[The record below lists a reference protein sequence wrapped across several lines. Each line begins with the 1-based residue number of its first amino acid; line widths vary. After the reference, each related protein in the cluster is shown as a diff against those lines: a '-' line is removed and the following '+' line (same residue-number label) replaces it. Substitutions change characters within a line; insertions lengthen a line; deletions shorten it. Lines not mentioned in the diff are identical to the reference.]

1 MPSAPPPK
9 MGSFT
14 ELLPSSRWDVLTSLK
29 QLTLPDRSSVPW
41 VCKPCNSVPHLLNL
55 CRTHSTDSLGGSKGH
70 IHTYRSQKET
80 KTRQPLTT
88 WASSCRYF
96 LAPGTSHLRV
106 FSVIPSGSVPPRLH
120 TCNFAIVVQLSSQ
133 CHFRLLFRSQP
144 LTLFAL
150 LFNQSPVCISRLGC
164 HREGYTT
171 LAGWAHCLCP
181 SPAPSCQVPPKN
193 FHHAPAVA
201 SANSSFCTLHNC
213 LWISLS
219 AIPSLSFSS
228 VLFSLPIGNFPL

>member
-1 MPSAPPPK
+1 MPISYY
-9 MGSFT
+9 MG
-14 ELLPSSRWDVLTSLK
+14 LALQALPSP
-29 QLTLPDRSSVPW
+29 QHQPPQSVQ
-41 VCKPCNSVPHLLNL
+41 
-55 CRTHSTDSLGGSKGH
+55 RDSFRECS
-70 IHTYRSQKET
+70 
-80 KTRQPLTT
+80 PL
-88 WASSCRYF
+88 
-96 LAPGTSHLRV
+96 
-106 FSVIPSGSVPPRLH
+106 RLH
-120 TCNFAIVVQLSSQ
+120 TCNFATVVHLSSQ
-133 CHFRLLFRSQP
+133 CHFRLLFHSQP

-164 HREGYTT
+164 HREGCTT
-171 LAGWAHCLCP
+171 LAGCAHCLCP

-228 VLFSLPIGNFPL
+228 LLIFSVPIGNFPL